1 MKTRQ
6 EMIYDFMLA
15 LAPYY
20 DSMYEGL
27 LKDIRC
33 EHQTAC
39 DGAAMEIL
47 NRANKLA
54 DTYLEIL

>member
-1 MKTRQ
+1 
-6 EMIYDFMLA
+6 MIYDFMLA
-15 LAPYY
+15 LAPNY